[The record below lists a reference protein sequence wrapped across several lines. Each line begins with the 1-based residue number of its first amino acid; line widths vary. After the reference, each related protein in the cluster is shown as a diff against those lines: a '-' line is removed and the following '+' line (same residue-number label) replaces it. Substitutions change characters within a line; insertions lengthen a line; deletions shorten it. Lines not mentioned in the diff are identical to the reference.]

1 MCDLM
6 MHVPGI
12 FLELREL
19 FIDLHLLF
27 FQQRDNII
35 DVRDLIRFVFE
46 QLFELRECHAGSLE
60 AVDAVQPVDVF
71 LGVDSLSGSGFL
83 NICKKPFLFIIA
95 EGGEGKRK
103 KTGYFTDCISLHK
116 GHLQSESRYSQATP
130 LTAYCFLQSRRRLV

>member
-12 FLELREL
+12 FLELCEL

-60 AVDAVQPVDVF
+60 AVDAV
-71 LGVDSLSGSGFL
+71 
-83 NICKKPFLFIIA
+83 
-95 EGGEGKRK
+95 
-103 KTGYFTDCISLHK
+103 
-116 GHLQSESRYSQATP
+116 
-130 LTAYCFLQSRRRLV
+130 